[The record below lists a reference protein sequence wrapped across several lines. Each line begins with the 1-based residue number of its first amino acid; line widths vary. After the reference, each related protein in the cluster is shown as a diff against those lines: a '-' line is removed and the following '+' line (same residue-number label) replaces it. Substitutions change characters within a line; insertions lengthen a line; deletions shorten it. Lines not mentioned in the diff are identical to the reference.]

1 VTGGAEDPAEHYA
14 RPLVGYA
21 VGVDVGT
28 TFTAAAVS
36 RNGQVEIVGLGNH
49 SATIPT
55 VVFLREDGELLVGD
69 VAARRAHAEP
79 GRAAKEFKRRFG
91 DSTPILLGHTPY
103 SAERLTA
110 AVLRHVIGHV
120 SGGDA
125 LRRHRARRGR

>member
-1 VTGGAEDPAEHYA
+1 MTGGAERPEAHYA

-49 SATIPT
+49 SATIPS

-79 GRAAKEFKRRFG
+79 GRAAQG
-91 DSTPILLGHTPY
+91 VQAP
-103 SAERLTA
+103 
-110 AVLRHVIGHV
+110 
-120 SGGDA
+120 
-125 LRRHRARRGR
+125 LRRLDADPARAHARTPPSG